1 MPSRLDQVSRAL
13 FARLSEREDSEIEGL
28 NDAYRSALEQTIERV
43 VGDLPRDADGRL
55 EPDPVALA
63 RARREFDRFGDAKG
77 ASLLLEQHVERVSAA
92 LTRQVDVLSDG
103 WQRLGEDP
111 LESDQLALST
121 LVKANFLDGFTELG
135 RYHHSALRDAVMRQ
149 ALGRA
154 TERDLRAELQR
165 ITGKAASEVDRQH
178 HDAVIG
184 YSRAVISE
192 SAEQRGYEYY
202 QYIGPDDSAN
212 RPFCDRHVDKVYT
225 REEIDALDNGQI
237 ANAMLTGGGYRC
249 RHHWR
254 PVRPEWFDK
263 EERPKASVGIM
274 DIDVTTQ
281 WDREH
286 PLDADALMQLS
297 FEDRQTAIN
306 EWVFELALVFSGE
319 RATPSTLDMFELIR
333 DQDVNIYLHLTN
345 ESFVNAVGDSWD
357 DDVDDLTGIQD
368 EADVHIRVV
377 GNSGLLSI
385 ATHEIAH
392 VLDWYEDIEADEP
405 RFESGVSRADR
416 IREYER
422 LAWLAEE
429 EFRLS
434 LGERPLWPDETGYG
448 IDEDAMMEWIR
459 ENYP

>member
-1 MPSRLDQVSRAL
+1 
-13 FARLSEREDSEIEGL
+13 LSEREDSELEGL

-43 VGDLPRDADGRL
+43 VGELPRDADGRL
-55 EPDPVALA
+55 EPDPAALA
-63 RARREFDRFGDAKG
+63 RLRREFGRFGDAQG

-135 RYHHSALRDAVMRQ
+135 RYHHNALRDAVMRQ

-192 SAEQRGYEYY
+192 SAEQRGYEHF

-237 ANAMLTGGGYRC
+237 ANVFLTGGGYRC

-254 PVRPEWFDK
+254 PVRPEWFSADEIEIEPRDAGELRGGGTGTDPRDIYSNVLETSDMPRQEK
-263 EERPKASVGIM
+263 GYSCGAAVARGILRDVGVDVPEAPIYALASQG
-274 DIDVTTQ
+274 
-281 WDREH
+281 
-286 PLDADALMQLS
+286 
-297 FEDRQTAIN
+297 
-306 EWVFELALVFSGE
+306 
-319 RATPSTLDMFELIR
+319 
-333 DQDVNIYLHLTN
+333 
-345 ESFVNAVGDSWD
+345 SWD
-357 DDVDDLTGIQD
+357 DDGNPVSLMNASDIKRGIVQFGPF
-368 EADVHIRVV
+368 EPGQVMA
-377 GNSGLLSI
+377 GGLPF
-385 ATHEIAH
+385 
-392 VLDWYEDIEADEP
+392 V
-405 RFESGVSRADR
+405 
-416 IREYER
+416 
-422 LAWLAEE
+422 
-429 EFRLS
+429 
-434 LGERPLWPDETGYG
+434 PDEHFVRWANSRDHLTTLQGGHWVIVDEIVGDVVKLRDPWHWDGPVRVEEPDRVDGIRGEVDLESFLRSFNSTGRNVV
-448 IDEDAMMEWIR
+448 AVKL
-459 ENYP
+459 

>member
-28 NDAYRSALEQTIERV
+28 NDAYRGALEQTIERV

-63 RARREFDRFGDAKG
+63 RLRREFDRFGDAQG

-121 LVKANFLDGFTELG
+121 LVKANYLDGFTELG
-135 RYHHSALRDAVMRQ
+135 RYHHNALRDAVMRQ

-192 SAEQRGYEYY
+192 SAEQRGYEHF

-212 RPFCDRHVDKVYT
+212 RPFCDRHVDKIYT

-237 ANAMLTGGGYRC
+237 ANVFLTGGGYRC

-254 PVRPEWFDK
+254 PVRPEWFSE
-263 EERPKASVGIM
+263 EERDVLLKVQGAS
-274 DIDVTTQ
+274 
-281 WDREH
+281 
-286 PLDADALMQLS
+286 L
-297 FEDRQTAIN
+297 FEDPEGPWNDVEIASIEDAVQELIPYTERARRIAELIESGDITLSLLDTASYEAVVEDWRDNII
-306 EWVFELALVFSGE
+306 EAGSTVEDFKSFSGF
-319 RATPSTLDMFELIR
+319 AASSGDIF
-333 DQDVNIYLHLTN
+333 VNIDKPGVILT
-345 ESFVNAVGDSWD
+345 
-357 DDVDDLTGIQD
+357 I
-368 EADVHIRVV
+368 VHE
-377 GNSGLLSI
+377 G
-385 ATHEIAH
+385 THAM
-392 VLDWYEDIEADEP
+392 D
-405 RFESGVSRADR
+405 
-416 IREYER
+416 
-422 LAWLAEE
+422 WLAEADPTLAVEPRSFE
-429 EFRLS
+429 ELEIRAYTAEYEYK
-434 LGERPLWPDETGYG
+434 GARGWPQRFTSR
-448 IDEDAMMEWIR
+448 IQLIR
-459 ENYP
+459 TVRELARVAYSQQDDQ